1 MPLGVIAA
9 ISAWNVPMI
18 LLAAKIA
25 PALLAGNTVVA
36 KPAATTPLAALKLGE
51 LCADILP
58 PGVINVIV
66 DANDLGEALTC
77 HPDVAKIAFT
87 GSTATGRKVMESAA
101 PTLKRLTLELGGN
114 DAAIVLDDVNPKEI
128 APKLFA
134 GATFNSG
141 QGCVVI
147 KRLYV
152 HDSQYDEFCEEL
164 GRLAR
169 EAVVDD
175 GAKPG
180 AQIGPLQNKAHFE
193 RVKGF
198 LKDAKQDGV
207 IVAGGN
213 VLQRKGYF
221 VEPTIVRDIGDDTRL
236 VREEQFGPI
245 LPVLRYAKV
254 EDAIARERYGVR
266 ARRQRLVEESR
277 AGLCCGL
284 ANQFGHGL
292 DQQASQPAARH
303 SLQGRQ
309 AVRHRNRT
317 GPRWPGRI
325 YPAQD
330 HKYGQAAG
338 LMRIPPPSRRRGKL
352 SRARTA
358 SARKENRHGDTNR
371 RRRRVRRHYHC
382 NQFAS
387 LCA

>member
-1 MPLGVIAA
+1 
-9 ISAWNVPMI
+9 MI

-66 DANDLGEALTC
+66 DANDLGDALTS
-77 HPDVAKIAFT
+77 HPDVVAKVAFT

-101 PTLKRLTLELGGN
+101 GTLKRLTLELGGN
-114 DAAIVLDDVNPKEI
+114 DAAVVLDDVNPKEI

-180 AQIGPLQNKAHFE
+180 VQIGPLQNKAHFE

-198 LKDAKQDGV
+198 LQDAKQDGV

-221 VEPTIVRDIGDDTRL
+221 VEPTIVRDIADDTRL

-254 EDAIARERYGVR
+254 EDALARANGEQSGIG
-266 ARRQRLVEESR
+266 AELGH
-277 AGLCCGL
+277 AGLEEYTQPRIINM
-284 ANQFGHGL
+284 AK
-292 DQQASQPAARH
+292 QA
-303 SLQGRQ
+303 
-309 AVRHRNRT
+309 
-317 GPRWPGRI
+317 
-325 YPAQD
+325 
-330 HKYGQAAG
+330 
-338 LMRIPPPSRRRGKL
+338 
-352 SRARTA
+352 
-358 SARKENRHGDTNR
+358 
-371 RRRRVRRHYHC
+371 
-382 NQFAS
+382 
-387 LCA
+387 